1 MAKVKKEKVYT
12 KTIKPSGVAVTRK
25 GATFTLAW
33 KIADEDYSDGIAVQY
48 RTNLQGWTALAA
60 PSKTATSKSVTLSVS
75 KYYPDKQS
83 YLQWVEMRVCG
94 NRATYKK
101 KFKRKKKNGKK
112 QTVEQTIYPSVSDW
126 AVARYTLAFPNK
138 PSLSAALDSTL
149 SNRCTFSWDVT
160 SSDTSTPWFRSFC
173 WETQLVK
180 DCTTGDGSKLAWN
193 KSKLGWQ
200 TGKTGTSKTI
210 TEDTTTIETGSY
222 TRWFRVQA
230 RGPRGGSYWAYAKH
244 IYALPYQA
252 VVHSAVATVQKSG
265 GFQCN
270 VSWTAAAPYAH
281 PIDKTTV
288 EYTIVT
294 PEENLSCPDD
304 ASWTAARVSA
314 DTLAKD
320 RAVFPIDTLLSADKC
335 LFVRVNTEHDGVMTY
350 GIPKLATGGVGALSN
365 PTLTSVQL
373 GDNHMVTINA
383 TNASAVPDSFLVVL
397 YRPASN
403 PKAEISIGIMEHG
416 QTSKSFQAPDW
427 DEEESFA
434 FGVYAAVGN
443 QSTITRGT
451 ALMKSD
457 ITWGEGD
464 VPKAPGN
471 VNVSAT
477 SVTGTIRVEWD
488 WTWDKADGA
497 ELSWSDHEDAW
508 ESTDEPERYE
518 ISSIHSSYWNI
529 SGLETGI
536 KWYVRVR
543 FKKGMG
549 DNETY
554 GPYSETQIIDLTS
567 APSIPTLVL
576 SSGVITE
583 HGSVTASWVYTT
595 TDGTQQA
602 YAEICEATIT
612 TNGIVYGS
620 YKESTDLYPSE
631 SKKYY
636 EIVNDEYVE
645 VQNIVYPDDEH
656 RGDNPQEEGWLEFR
670 DIIAKT
676 DSVQHVTLSA
686 EELGW
691 KTGET
696 YNLCVRVISASGRV
710 SDEWSSPVPI
720 MIAEPLEVTITDH
733 PFVSESETIIVD
745 GETVVRE
752 FLSLKEMPID
762 LTVEGAG
769 ENGTL
774 SIVIERAAAYYIN
787 RPDETN
793 FTGYENETIAL
804 YTQQGDGDITISEL
818 IGSLDDGAQ
827 YRLIATL
834 QDDLGQSAETSIDF
848 EVHWTHQALL
858 PEGTMEIDEENY
870 IAKITPIAPTHKRVL
885 DPKTEDIATYYE
897 LIEDEY
903 VLTQDVEVDPT
914 KTYYVAVQVALTDV
928 CDIYR
933 LSADRPQLIV
943 KDGTFG
949 TTYVDPYM
957 TIGEFGGYRLVF
969 RTANGDYITEDN
981 EIAWLDLDEEIL
993 ETDYTVIDFAE
1004 GQIELFYN
1012 VDISS
1017 TWSKDFTETKYL
1029 GGSVQGDW
1037 NPAVSRTAQ
1046 ISAVALT
1053 ITDME
1058 LIRQIHRLAV
1068 NPSIC
1073 HVRTT
1078 DGASYSADVQVAESY
1093 SHDKERLIAS
1103 YTFTVTRVDTEQLDG
1118 MTLQQWEELQESENG
1133 LG

>member
-1 MAKVKKEKVYT
+1 MAKTKKETVKT
-12 KTIKPSGVAVTRK
+12 KTIKPSGVKITRK
-25 GATFTLAW
+25 DETFTLAW
-33 KIADEDYSDGIAVQY
+33 KIADADYADGIAVQY
-48 RTNLQGWTALAA
+48 RTNLQGWTTLATG
-60 PSKTATSKSVTLSVS
+60 KTATSRAVKLAVGNYFPSR
-75 KYYPDKQS
+75 KK
-83 YLQWVEMRVCG
+83 YLQWVEMRVRG
-94 NRATYKK
+94 NRKTHKK
-101 KFKRKKKNGKK
+101 KFKRKKK
-112 QTVEQTIYPSVSDW
+112 TIEQTIIPSVSDW
-126 AVARYTLAFPNK
+126 AVAKYTLAFPK
-138 PSLSAALDSTL
+138 QPSLSAALDSELT
-149 SNRCTFSWDVT
+149 NKTTFTWSVSADST
-160 SSDTSTPWFRSFC
+160 SAPWFRGYY

-180 DCTTGDGSKLAWN
+180 DCATGDGSKLAWN
-193 KSKLGWQ
+193 RNRLGWQ
-200 TGKTGTSKTI
+200 SGTAGTSKVI
-210 TEDTTTIETGSY
+210 VEDTAVIESGSY

-230 RGPRGGSYWAYAKH
+230 RGPRGSSYWRYAKH

-252 VVHSAVATVQKSG
+252 VTESAVATVQDSG
-265 GFQCN
+265 GFQCK
-270 VSWTAAAPYAH
+270 VVWTAAAPYAH

-288 EYTIVT
+288 EYSIAT
-294 PEENLSCPDD
+294 PDEGLSCPDE

-314 DTLAKD
+314 DTGNKD
-320 RAVFPIDTLLSADKC
+320 MAVFPIDTALAVDKC

-350 GIPKLATGGVGALSN
+350 GVPRLVTGGVGVLAK
-365 PTLTSVQL
+365 PTLTSVVL

-403 PKAEISIGIMEHG
+403 PTSEISIGIMEHG

-427 DEEESFA
+427 DEEDSYA
-434 FGVYAAVGN
+434 FGVYAAVGDPE
-443 QSTITRGT
+443 TITQDS
-451 ALMKSD
+451 ALIKSD
-457 ITWGEGD
+457 IEWGEGD
-464 VPKAPGN
+464 VPKAPAN
-471 VNVSAT
+471 VKVSAT

-518 ISSIHSSYWNI
+518 ISSIHSSHWNI
-529 SGLETGI
+529 SGLETGM
-536 KWYVRVR
+536 KWYVKVR

-554 GPYSETQIIDLTS
+554 GPYSDAQIIDLTS

-583 HGSVTASWVYTT
+583 SGSVTASWVYTT

-612 TNGIVYGS
+612 TSGIIHGS
-620 YKESTDLYPSE
+620 YKSSTDLYPIE

-636 EIVNDEYVE
+636 QLVSGEYVE
-645 VQNIVYPDDEH
+645 VQNIVYPDEDH
-656 RGDNPQEEGWLEFR
+656 RGDNPQEQGWLEYR

-720 MIAEPLEVTITDH
+720 MIAEPLQVAITEH
-733 PFVSESETIIVD
+733 PFVAESETLIVD
-745 GETVVRE
+745 GETVTRE
-752 FLSLKEMPID
+752 YLSLKEMPLT

-769 ENGTL
+769 ENGTV

-787 RPDETN
+787 RPDETR

-804 YTQQGDGDITISEL
+804 YSQQGDGEITITDL
-818 IGSLDDGAQ
+818 IGALDDGAQ

-848 EVHWTHQALL
+848 EVHWTHQALI
-858 PEGTMEIDEENY
+858 PDGSMEIDEDNY
-870 IAKITPIAPTHKRVL
+870 IAKITPIAPTHARVSN
-885 DPKTEDIATYYE
+885 PQTEDIATYYE

-914 KTYYVAVQVALTDV
+914 KTYYIAVQVAPTDV

-943 KDGTFG
+943 KDGAFG

-957 TIGEFGGYRLVF
+957 AIGDFGGYRLVF
-969 RTANGDYITEDN
+969 RTANGDYITENN
-981 EIAWLDLDEEIL
+981 EIAWLDLDEDIL
-993 ETDYTVIDFAE
+993 EIDYTVIDFAE

-1012 VDISS
+1012 VDVSS
-1017 TWSKDFTETKYL
+1017 TWTKDFTETKYL

-1037 NPAVSRTAQ
+1037 NPAVSRTGQ
-1046 ISAVALT
+1046 ISAVMLT
-1053 ITDME
+1053 ITDKEQMQ
-1058 LIRQIHRLAV
+1058 QIHRLAV
-1068 NPSIC
+1068 DPSLC
-1073 HVRTT
+1073 HVRTK
-1078 DGASYSADVQVAESY
+1078 DGASYAADVQVAESY
-1093 SHDKERLIAS
+1093 SHEKEGLFAI
-1103 YTFTVTRVDTEQLDG
+1103 YTFTITRVDTEQLDG
-1118 MTLQQWEELQESENG
+1118 MTLQQWEEFQETE
-1133 LG
+1133 